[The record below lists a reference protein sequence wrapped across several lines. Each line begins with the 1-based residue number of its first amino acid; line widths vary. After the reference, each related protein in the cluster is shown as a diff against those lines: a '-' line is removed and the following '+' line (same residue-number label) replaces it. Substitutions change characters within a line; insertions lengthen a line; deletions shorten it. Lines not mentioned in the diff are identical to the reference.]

1 MHDALF
7 PPTVLLLER
16 FEAWHHAEVFL
27 HFTSFQAFYELLLLW
42 GAAAATA
49 VAFHGINPLAGYLLL
64 PYQAWLTLASM
75 LNYRVWQDNKEK
87 DE

>member
-1 MHDALF
+1 M
-7 PPTVLLLER
+7 LLLER